1 MSSRGTV
8 ILDTLIPVVAAAVA
22 GATAALT
29 PPHSHTANATSAA
42 TCGMAWR
49 SPPPPSSCCPHSS
62 PKTGQPWKQVNDVS
76 TCAGTTHART
86 TH

>member
-8 ILDTLIPVVAAAVA
+8 ILDTLIPVVATVVA
-22 GATAALT
+22 GAIAALKLPHPRTASAT
-29 PPHSHTANATSAA
+29 PAA

-49 SPPPPSSCCPHSS
+49 SPPPSSCCPHSS